1 MRFKIING
9 EIKDSKLKI
18 NPIHEYLKG
27 YIPPRCKGHKQC
39 DKLNILDENGK
50 LKNENG
56 KLKKQALQLAKVNHE
71 NDEKVQSL
79 ANKNKQL
86 KQDKQALMDL
96 YEKYLSSHINIS
108 LRFLN
113 D

>member
-39 DKLNILDENGK
+39 DKLNNILDEN
-50 LKNENG
+50 E

-71 NDEKVQSL
+71 NTEKVQSL

-86 KQDKQALMDL
+86 KQDKQVLMDL

-108 LRFLN
+108 LEFLN